1 LIAGYV
7 VPLAAVGAV
16 AGLVGGSLVG
26 RTLPFVGTYR
36 VPLTVG
42 ILAAVFAFV
51 MAIVGIVILSLVI
64 NALAPSFGG
73 EKNSAQAL
81 KVAVYSYTPAWV
93 AGVLN
98 ILPTLGVLVLLAAL
112 YGLYLLYL
120 GLPRLMKCPQD
131 KAVGYTAVVVVCA
144 IVITVVVGAVG
155 GVIVGT
161 GMGGSG
167 VFGAGARGPI
177 AGDEVRYDP
186 NSSLGKLQALG
197 EKLDETNKKM
207 DAAQRSGDQGAQ
219 MAAAMEGLGTLL
231 GGGKRA
237 DPIGIEQLKPFV
249 PETFVGM
256 PKTSSNAERTG
267 LAGLMVSK
275 AEATYDDGADRS
287 VTLEISDTGGVSGL
301 VGLASWVGAQ
311 GEKDDDDRYE
321 RTAKVDGR
329 LVHEERSKRGG
340 VNEFSLVLG
349 DRFIVSAKGQGVDL
363 DGLKTAVGGLALAKL
378 ESMRDVGVQK

>member
-1 LIAGYV
+1 
-7 VPLAAVGAV
+7 
-16 AGLVGGSLVG
+16 
-26 RTLPFVGTYR
+26 
-36 VPLTVG
+36 
-42 ILAAVFAFV
+42 
-51 MAIVGIVILSLVI
+51 
-64 NALAPSFGG
+64 
-73 EKNSAQAL
+73 
-81 KVAVYSYTPAWV
+81 
-93 AGVLN
+93 
-98 ILPTLGVLVLLAAL
+98 
-112 YGLYLLYL
+112 
-120 GLPRLMKCPQD
+120 
-131 KAVGYTAVVVVCA
+131 
-144 IVITVVVGAVG
+144 
-155 GVIVGT
+155 
-161 GMGGSG
+161 
-167 VFGAGARGPI
+167 
-177 AGDEVRYDP
+177 
-186 NSSLGKLQALG
+186 
-197 EKLDETNKKM
+197 
-207 DAAQRSGDQGAQ
+207 

-275 AEATYDDGADRS
+275 AEATYGDGVDRS